1 MYMTKA
7 ITEIQGS
14 ASSRKHRMHFQKQ
27 SFVLFVGCAKCL
39 SSDSILESFRSI
51 QSIFLFFKKFADKV
65 FAKEVNY
72 ESFITCHNSK
82 GCWYS
87 FLSPCLW
94 NFLTNLIA
102 CIVFYGFAHIL
113 KGLALDLWMYARTS
127 LYPGLITYLPH
138 VQYMYLQLASS
149 KACCCCNCWGVSNLN
164 IRRLIKGGSY

>member
-72 ESFITCHNSK
+72 VSFITCMPQLK
-82 GCWYS
+82 R
-87 FLSPCLW
+87 L
-94 NFLTNLIA
+94 LIQ
-102 CIVFYGFAHIL
+102 FSQFMPL
-113 KGLALDLWMYARTS
+113 KFFD
-127 LYPGLITYLPH
+127 
-138 VQYMYLQLASS
+138 
-149 KACCCCNCWGVSNLN
+149 
-164 IRRLIKGGSY
+164 

>member
-39 SSDSILESFRSI
+39 SSDSILESFCLI

-65 FAKEVNY
+65 FTKEVNY
-72 ESFITCHNSK
+72 MYPSLHASTQKAADTVFSVHTFEI
-82 GCWYS
+82 
-87 FLSPCLW
+87 
-94 NFLTNLIA
+94 FLTNLIA

-113 KGLALDLWMYARTS
+113 KGLALDL
-127 LYPGLITYLPH
+127 
-138 VQYMYLQLASS
+138 
-149 KACCCCNCWGVSNLN
+149 
-164 IRRLIKGGSY
+164 